1 MAAVAPQQTN
11 AGFDFSPRYMSFE
24 DFLAWDG
31 DGNPELRV
39 EWVNGEVVHMVSID
53 LRHSLISH
61 FLIKLI
67 GLASDFTQIG
77 VLLTDPFVM
86 RSSADGNGRSPDV
99 MLVRNEHKERL
110 ARRVLNGPADI
121 VIEIVSPGSIKTD
134 YMVKAAEYRR
144 AGVPEYWIIDS
155 IEQQTTFLL
164 LKDEEYVESRI
175 SSNGKYESPGLNGLA
190 IDPAWFN
197 QEPLP
202 DVLGILREW
211 GIIPTA

>member
-1 MAAVAPQQTN
+1 MAVVAPQQTN
-11 AGFDFSPRYMSFE
+11 ATTNFHSRHMSFE

-39 EWVNGEVVHMVSID
+39 EWVNGEVVQMVSID
-53 LRHSLISH
+53 LRHTLISN

-67 GLASDFTQIG
+67 GLASDLSQIG
-77 VLLTDPFVM
+77 ILLSDPFVM
-86 RSSADGNGRSPDV
+86 RPAIDGNGRSPDV
-99 MLVRNEHKERL
+99 VLVLNEHKEWI

-121 VIEIVSPGSIKTD
+121 VIEIVSPGGIKTD

-144 AGVPEYWIIDS
+144 AGVPEYWIIDPL
-155 IEQQTTFLL
+155 EQQTTFLL
-164 LKDEEYVESRI
+164 LEGEEYIEGQFT
-175 SSNGKYESPGLNGLA
+175 SSGMYESPGLNGLPV
-190 IDPAWFN
+190 DPVWFN
-197 QEPLP
+197 QDPLP